1 MTANNAIPFLDL
13 VTPHLELEEELVW
26 VFRGVL
32 ETAGFIGG
40 PLVESFEREFAGF
53 CQAQHCVGVASGTDA
68 LRFALIAAGVKPGD
82 TVLTVPNTFIAT
94 AEAISQAGAQPDFV
108 EIDERTYNMD
118 ARKLQ
123 EYLETR
129 CVRDPKTGKLLSRA
143 RRSPISAVVP
153 VHLYGQPAEME
164 LIWEL
169 AQAYNLLVVED
180 ACQAHGA
187 EYFSHKENCWRRV
200 GSMGHAAAFSFYP
213 GKNLGACGEAGAV
226 TTNDPAI
233 AKKVRML
240 RDHGQSQ
247 KYCHEIE
254 GYNGR
259 LDALQAGILQT
270 KLKFLPDWNRKRRAN
285 AHRYD
290 ELLGSQPGLI
300 TTPYEP
306 SRAKSVFHLYVVR
319 VRHRDQLRRHLADAE
334 IATQIHYPTP
344 LHLQKPYASLGYKE
358 GDFPVTERVAAEIL
372 SLPMYPHL
380 DVRQQTRIVETIFEL
395 LSVRANVTASRP
407 LPQHPSFEIATTPDK
422 IVSPQ

>member
-1 MTANNAIPFLDL
+1 MTGNAKIPFLDL
-13 VTPHLELEEELVW
+13 VTPHLELEEELIW

-40 PLVESFEREFAGF
+40 PLVEGFERDFAEL
-53 CQAQHCVGVASGTDA
+53 CQARECIGVSSGTDA

-82 TVLTVPNTFIAT
+82 TVITVPNTFIAT
-94 AEAISQAGAQPDFV
+94 AEAISQAGARPDFV
-108 EIDERTYNMD
+108 DIDERTFNMD
-118 ARKLQ
+118 PRKLQ

-129 CVRDPKTGKLLSRA
+129 CVRDSRTGKLLNEET
-143 RRSPISAVVP
+143 RSPISAIVP
-153 VHLYGQPAEME
+153 VHLYGQPAEMD
-164 LIWEL
+164 LIVKL
-169 AQAYNLLVVED
+169 AERYNLVVIED

-187 EYFSHKENCWRRV
+187 EYFSTKENRWRRV

-226 TTNDPAI
+226 TTNDATL

-240 RDHGQSQ
+240 RDHGQAH

-270 KLKFLPDWNRKRRAN
+270 KLKFLPDWNRKRREN
-285 AHRYD
+285 AHRYN
-290 ELLGSQPGLI
+290 ELFASQSELVS
-300 TTPYEP
+300 TPYESP
-306 SRAKSVFHLYVVR
+306 RSRAVYHLYVIR
-319 VRHRDQLRRHLADAE
+319 SRYRDQLQRHLAQAE

-344 LHLQKPYASLGYKE
+344 LHLQKAYAGFGYE
-358 GDFPVTERVAAEIL
+358 PGDFPVAERIASEIL

-380 DVRQQTRIVETIFEL
+380 EATQQRRVAQAALEL
-395 LSVRANVTASRP
+395 LSTKVSVTASRIS
-407 LPQHPSFEIATTPDK
+407 PQQPGFEIAT
-422 IVSPQ
+422 S

>member
-1 MTANNAIPFLDL
+1 MMAGNGKIPFLDL
-13 VTPHLELEEELVW
+13 VTPHLELEEELIW

-40 PLVESFEREFAGF
+40 PLVEGFERDFAEF
-53 CQAQHCVGVASGTDA
+53 CEAQHCIGVSSGTDA

-82 TVLTVPNTFIAT
+82 TVITVPNTFIAT
-94 AEAISQAGAQPDFV
+94 AEAISQAGARPDFV
-108 EIDERTYNMD
+108 DIDERTFNID
-118 ARKLQ
+118 PRKLQ

-129 CVRDPKTGKLLSRA
+129 CVRDSRTGKLLNQET
-143 RRSPISAVVP
+143 RSPISAIVP
-153 VHLYGQPAEME
+153 VHLYGQPAEMD
-164 LIWEL
+164 LIVEI
-169 AQAYNLLVVED
+169 AERYNLVVIED

-187 EYFSHKENCWRRV
+187 EYFSTKENRWRRV

-226 TTNDPAI
+226 TTNDATL

-240 RDHGQSQ
+240 RDHGQAH

-270 KLKFLPDWNRKRRAN
+270 KLKFLPDWNRKRREN
-285 AHRYD
+285 AHRYN
-290 ELLGSQPGLI
+290 ELFASQSELVS
-300 TTPYEP
+300 TPYESP
-306 SRAKSVFHLYVVR
+306 RSRAVYHLYVIR
-319 VRHRDQLRRHLADAE
+319 SRYRDQLQRHLAQAE

-344 LHLQKPYASLGYKE
+344 LHLQKAYAGFGYE
-358 GDFPVTERVAAEIL
+358 SGDFPVVERIASEIL

-380 DVRQQTRIVETIFEL
+380 EAAQQRRVAQAALEL
-395 LSVRANVTASRP
+395 LSTKVSATASRIC
-407 LPQHPSFEIATTPDK
+407 PQHPILEIA
-422 IVSPQ
+422 SS